1 MNITLSKVK
10 RQLEKKHKWQNLDQ
24 HDFRWFVDHLIKD
37 TIDVI
42 NDELIK
48 HKNIS
53 IKK

>member
-10 RQLEKKHKWQNLDQ
+10 RELEKKHKWENLDQ
-24 HDFRWFVDHLIKD
+24 HNMSWFVDHLIKD

-42 NDELIK
+42 NDELVK